1 MPMLNDIKCLTD
13 NREEEL
19 CGTSLLVAFM
29 VYE

>member
-1 MPMLNDIKCLTD
+1 MLNYIKRLAE

-19 CGTSLLVAFM
+19 CGTSLLMAFM